1 MTVRTVNNIWQRHA
15 SCRGPEAALFFAPTV
30 PEPRLERESREGR
43 AKAIC
48 ASCSVQSE
56 CLEYALRIREPHGIW
71 GGLNE
76 LERRLILER
85 SGQFAEA

>member
-1 MTVRTVNNIWQRHA
+1 VSVRTVKDVWQRHA
-15 SCRGPEAALFFAPTV
+15 ACRGPEAALFFAPTV
-30 PEPRLERESREGR
+30 PEPRPERDSREGR

-48 ASCSVQSE
+48 ATCPVQSE
-56 CLEYALRIREPHGIW
+56 CLEYALSIREPHGIW

-85 SGQFAEA
+85 SGHFVEA